1 MILNSWSF
9 GVLLF
14 EIFTMGDTPYPTIQP
29 SDMLTYLE
37 SGLRLGRPKSSL
49 CSDEMCVYGCICLSK
64 CGSCRFDMMK
74 SCWRVDANAR
84 PQVSDIRVTLSA
96 VLERM
101 AGNNGYYMK
110 VIDDD
115 SAITD
120 CNGKDTKL

>member
-14 EIFTMGDTPYPTIQP
+14 ELFTMGDTPYPTIQP
-29 SDMLTYLE
+29 SEMLAYLE
-37 SGLRLGRPKSSL
+37 SGQRLGRPESSL
-49 CSDEMCVYGCICLSK
+49 CSDEMCVYDCIRLSK
-64 CGSCRFDMMK
+64 CGFCRFDIMK
-74 SCWRVDANAR
+74 SCWLMDANAR
-84 PQVSDIRVTLSA
+84 PHAADIRVILSA

-120 CNGKDTKL
+120 CN